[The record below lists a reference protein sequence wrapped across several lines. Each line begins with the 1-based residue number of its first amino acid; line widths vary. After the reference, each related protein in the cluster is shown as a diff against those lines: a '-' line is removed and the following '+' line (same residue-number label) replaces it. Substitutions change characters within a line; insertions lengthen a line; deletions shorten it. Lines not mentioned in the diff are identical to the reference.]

1 MNRCRYAG
9 AVFADIEVLL
19 YTTVESEAKE
29 TLICLS
35 YEQRCFSLLHYP
47 TDDRR
52 FTAYGWLQYGAKLL
66 Q

>member
-19 YTTVESEAKE
+19 YTIVESEAKE

-35 YEQRCFSLLHYP
+35 YEQRYFSLLHYS
-47 TDDRR
+47 TDDCR
-52 FTAYGWLQYGAKLL
+52 FTAHSWLQYGTEFL
-66 Q
+66 

>member
-1 MNRCRYAG
+1 MNRYRYAG

-47 TDDRR
+47 PDDCR
-52 FTAYGWLQYGAKLL
+52 FTAHSWLQYGTEFL
-66 Q
+66 

>member
-9 AVFADIEVLL
+9 AVFADIEGLL
-19 YTTVESEAKE
+19 YTAVESEAKE

-52 FTAYGWLQYGAKLL
+52 FTAHSWLQYGTEFL